1 MSKSITKFAFGVLSI
16 PGFSMA
22 ALPVAALAQTVQQTG
37 QPPKS
42 DQSEVI
48 FLGPDGEP
56 LPVEQQAELRR
67 KYGAMLPK
75 PPPSPPENATTQGD
89 TTGSG
94 GITVSGERP
103 RGAVIGTA
111 QPLQIYSPLEIQAYG
126 SNDIGE
132 LVKALGA
139 KVSSDRAGSGSGPIL
154 LLNGKRI
161 ADVRQISKIPAE
173 AIERLEIF
181 PEELALSYG
190 YRADQKVVN
199 IVIFEK
205 YRSDIGRLSF
215 SVPSAGGQLES
226 IVNANILRIR
236 KDTRLTIDAGY
247 SASGGILESERGI
260 LPPTTLPDERAFRTL
275 VPANR
280 RLTLDAA
287 FAGNWVPGIDSS
299 VYGHYEQTRLSSS
312 LGLAP
317 KPIAHSLRIEDGS
330 LGLTFNGARK
340 GWLWS
345 FSGNFEH
352 LTTTEAADSLFQPPL
367 QEITRSRKSRISTDL
382 SINGSP
388 ISLPVGAIRTSLRF
402 GAEQSVLTS
411 LSAQNVGGQRSRVVR
426 DQAFVQLNLDI
437 PLLARKGEVRKT
449 ALAAMGNVALE
460 NVRDFGTRLTLGAG
474 LNWTPSERMNAVVS
488 FQDNEVV
495 PSFEQVGNPLT
506 LNANGRILDFRSGGF
521 VAVQRIFGG
530 NPALLAGKR
539 QQFRFGLALKPLAK
553 GNLTLTLDYSKTW
566 AVNPVI
572 LLDFSSTGPEA
583 IVPNRFGRSP
593 SGDLISVDSRP
604 INFKRSDQEIVRWG
618 IDFTHSIGGA
628 ESDSA
633 AKTLIFSDADDLESR
648 LPKGAIITRVQAGS
662 EAARPFEQA
671 HNRLVVTLTHTIRL
685 RDTLLAPDGITR
697 LDLLNGFAVGPR
709 GGNARHRIQ
718 LQSGISV
725 SGLNANFSA
734 SWNSGSFVR
743 ENAISP
749 QASVNDL
756 RFSDYLLVD
765 FGVNVDL
772 GDKFSWAQKSPFLR
786 KTRLSFAV
794 ANLLDSNVLVRNQ
807 LSLVPTA
814 YQPDYLD
821 PLGRT
826 VTLGI
831 RTKF

>member
-1 MSKSITKFAFGVLSI
+1 MVVMPT
-16 PGFSMA
+16 
-22 ALPVAALAQTVQQTG
+22 AALAQAVQQAG
-37 QPPKS
+37 QPSPS
-42 DQSEVI
+42 DQSEPI

-56 LPVEQQAELRR
+56 LPAEQQVELRR
-67 KYGAMLPK
+67 KYGALMPK
-75 PPPSPPENATTQGD
+75 PPPSPPENASTQGD
-89 TTGSG
+89 ATGSV

-103 RGAVIGTA
+103 RGAVIGNA
-111 QPLQIYSPLEIQAYG
+111 QPLQIYSPLEIEAYG

-139 KVSSDRAGSGSGPIL
+139 KVSSDRSGSDSGPIL

-161 ADVRQISKIPAE
+161 ADVRQIFKIPAE

-199 IVIFEK
+199 VVIFERF
-205 YRSDIGRLSF
+205 RSDIGRLSF
-215 SVPSAGGQLES
+215 SVPSAGGQIES
-226 IVNANILRIR
+226 IVNANVLRIR
-236 KDTRLTIDAGY
+236 KDTRITIDAGY
-247 SASGGILESERGI
+247 SASGGLLESERGI
-260 LPPTTLPDERAFRTL
+260 LPPTSSPDERAFRTL
-275 VPANR
+275 VPATR
-280 RLTLDAA
+280 RLTLDTA
-287 FAGNWVPGIDSS
+287 FAGNWVPGIESS
-299 VYGHYEQTRLSSS
+299 VYGHYEQTRLGSFV
-312 LGLAP
+312 GLAI
-317 KPIAHSLRIEDGS
+317 KPIAQSFRIEDGS
-330 LGLTFNGARK
+330 LGLTLNGARK

-352 LTTTEAADSLFQPPL
+352 RTTKEATDNQFQPPL
-367 QEITRSRKSRISTDL
+367 QDITRSRKTRISADL
-382 SINGSP
+382 LISGSP
-388 ISLPVGAIRTSLRF
+388 ISLPVGAIRTSLRL

-411 LSAQNVGGQRSRVVR
+411 ISAQNVGGLRSRVVR
-426 DQAFVQLNLDI
+426 DQAFAQLNLDI

-449 ALAAMGNVALE
+449 SLAAVGNVALE

-474 LNWTPSERMNAVVS
+474 LSWTPSDRLNAVVS
-488 FQDNEVV
+488 FQDDEVV
-495 PSFEQVGNPLT
+495 PSLDQVGSPLT
-506 LNANGRILDFRSGGF
+506 LNANGRILDFHSGGF
-521 VAVQRIFGG
+521 VAVQWISGG
-530 NPALLAGKR
+530 NPALLPGKR

-553 GNLTLTLDYSKTW
+553 DNLTVTLDYSKTW

-572 LLDFSSTGPEA
+572 SLDFGSTGPEA
-583 IVPNRFGRSP
+583 IVPNRFVRSP

-604 INFKRSDQEIVRWG
+604 TNLKRSDQEIVRWG

-628 ESDSA
+628 KGDSA

-662 EAARPFEQA
+662 EAARPFEQT

-709 GGNARHRIQ
+709 GGNARHSIR

-794 ANLLDSNVLVRNQ
+794 ANLLDSNVLVTNQ

-826 VTLGI
+826 VTVGI
-831 RTKF
+831 RTRF